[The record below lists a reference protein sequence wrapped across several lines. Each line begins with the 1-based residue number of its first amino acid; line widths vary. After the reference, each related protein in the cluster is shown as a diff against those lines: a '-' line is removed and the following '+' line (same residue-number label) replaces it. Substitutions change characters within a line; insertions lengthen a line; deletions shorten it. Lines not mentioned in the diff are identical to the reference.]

1 MMWLNRKSAVQ
12 FSHNLGSDSTSFSS
26 ALTADAYNGHLPLF
40 KFKNRCEI
48 LDWRRIS
55 AIDIERVANEL
66 DFFILQE
73 NIMNI
78 TFCNMDAEKC
88 PYCQNPLDPALLK
101 AFKLAQLTIEY
112 LLHSQDYLTHNLQMC
127 EEKLQESELGKDQI
141 KQEFGKLVD
150 EVKSQK
156 KESKRKKQL
165 ISTQQ
170 MMLQSGANNYYKCQ
184 YCDKTFINYFFMKSH
199 ILRRHPDQIDVD
211 QQKKKQSDKIQAEI
225 DQLKKQLQDTQSQLE
240 IAKHSQEHETR
251 MMKEEKIQ
259 SLERWKEEEKV
270 KLNREMEKM
279 KEMFVEVF
287 KEITEKNAALETEV
301 QQIRSTSLQIKS
313 HLGTL
318 INELENDTK
327 AESRR
332 NQQEVKNLKLFLEN
346 QLQSEIERLMSSIT
360 KNQKAST
367 CYYKKRI
374 RKLGQSLQDQ
384 HQLKAHP
391 EEQLKACP
399 VKTPKKIIEPQS
411 IKHLREVSICNE
423 DLRKVMQKNPTILEE
438 LHKIVEQNLA
448 EKLKNLGIKPDVQ
461 GISEGQFTRILD
473 AIESDRKEKS
483 KVFPDFNLFR
493 ESLLCKVE
501 DKIKGKESL
510 CYLKSKVK
518 KSTST
523 KLSQIVN
530 NSQPSC
536 SKICKN
542 VKVPS
547 PNLSSSTLSTS
558 SISSEL
564 VGSLSSSTESSENE
578 LSETCE
584 LEEVCT
590 LSEEKPSEIHATGPK
605 FTEGLSETVE
615 KELSQRVKA
624 RAAKLQSLHK
634 KNVAG
639 EQKGIPYGKDD
650 DSVEDEK
657 CPFGKTEKGKRS
669 SAVAKTG
676 VPRSAHIVT
685 RNLQSK
691 SLYD

>member
-1 MMWLNRKSAVQ
+1 MMWLNGKSAVQ
-12 FSHNLGSDSTSFSS
+12 FSHNLGSNRTPFSS

-55 AIDIERVANEL
+55 AIDVERVANEL
-66 DFFILQE
+66 DFIILQE

-88 PYCQNPLDPALLK
+88 PYCQNSLDPALLK
-101 AFKLAQLTIEY
+101 AFKLAQFTIEY
-112 LLHSQDYLTHNLQMC
+112 LIHSQDYLTHNLQMC
-127 EEKLQESELGKDQI
+127 EEKLQESEFKKDQI
-141 KQEFGKLVD
+141 KQEFCKLAD

-156 KESKRKKQL
+156 KESKHKKQL

-170 MMLQSGANNYYKCQ
+170 MMLHSGANNYYKCQ
-184 YCDKTFINYFFMKSH
+184 YCDKTFINYFFMRSH

-211 QQKKKQSDKIQAEI
+211 QQKKKQSDKMQAEI

-240 IAKHSQEHETR
+240 IAKLSQEHETR

-270 KLNREMEKM
+270 KLNKEMEKM

-287 KEITEKNAALETEV
+287 KEITEKNAALET
-301 QQIRSTSLQIKS
+301 
-313 HLGTL
+313 
-318 INELENDTK
+318 
-327 AESRR
+327 
-332 NQQEVKNLKLFLEN
+332 F
-346 QLQSEIERLMSSIT
+346 QSEIESLMSSIT

-367 CYYKKRI
+367 CYYKKKI

-384 HQLKAHP
+384 HQLKAHT
-391 EEQLKACP
+391 EEQLEACP
-399 VKTPKKIIEPQS
+399 VKTPKKIIESQS

-423 DLRKVMQKNPTILEE
+423 DLRKVLQKNPTISEE
-438 LHKIVEQNLA
+438 LHKIVEQSLA
-448 EKLKNLGIKPDVQ
+448 EKLQYLGIKPDVQ
-461 GISEGQFTRILD
+461 GISEGQFTRVLD

-483 KVFPDFNLFR
+483 KVFPNFCLFR
-493 ESLLCKVE
+493 ESLLRKVE

-510 CYLKSKVK
+510 CYLKSTVK
-518 KSTST
+518 KSTNT

-530 NSQPSC
+530 NTQPSC
-536 SKICKN
+536 SKICKT

-558 SISSEL
+558 SAGSEL
-564 VGSLSSSTESSENE
+564 VGSLSSSTESSENV
-578 LSETCE
+578 LSDTCE

-590 LSEEKPSEIHATGPK
+590 FSEEKPSEVHATGGL
-605 FTEGLSETVE
+605 TETME

-639 EQKGIPYGKDD
+639 EQKHIVLKPSEYITNPLQLCLW
-650 DSVEDEK
+650 SEK
-657 CPFGKTEKGKRS
+657 SFSCTQVLHG
-669 SAVAKTG
+669 
-676 VPRSAHIVT
+676 RSANDRSQLHLSSFPVT
-685 RNLQSK
+685 PTVELERTPGHQSAINLQ
-691 SLYD
+691 LLDE

>member
-1 MMWLNRKSAVQ
+1 MMWLNGKSAVQ
-12 FSHNLGSDSTSFSS
+12 FSHNLGSNRTPFSS

-55 AIDIERVANEL
+55 AIDVERVANEL
-66 DFFILQE
+66 DFIILQE

-88 PYCQNPLDPALLK
+88 PYCQNSLDPALLK
-101 AFKLAQLTIEY
+101 AFKLAQFTIEY
-112 LLHSQDYLTHNLQMC
+112 LIHSQDYLTHNLQMC
-127 EEKLQESELGKDQI
+127 EEKLQESEFKKDQI
-141 KQEFGKLVD
+141 KQEFCKLAD

-156 KESKRKKQL
+156 KESKHKKQL

-170 MMLQSGANNYYKCQ
+170 MMLHSGANNYYKCQ
-184 YCDKTFINYFFMKSH
+184 YCDKTFINYFFMRSH

-211 QQKKKQSDKIQAEI
+211 QQKKKQSDKMQAEI

-240 IAKHSQEHETR
+240 IAKLSQEHETR

-270 KLNREMEKM
+270 KLNKEMEKM
-279 KEMFVEVF
+279 KEMFVEF
-287 KEITEKNAALETEV
+287 
-301 QQIRSTSLQIKS
+301 
-313 HLGTL
+313 
-318 INELENDTK
+318 
-327 AESRR
+327 
-332 NQQEVKNLKLFLEN
+332 
-346 QLQSEIERLMSSIT
+346 QSEIESLMSSIT

-367 CYYKKRI
+367 CYYKKKI

-384 HQLKAHP
+384 HQLKAHT
-391 EEQLKACP
+391 EEQLEACP
-399 VKTPKKIIEPQS
+399 VKTPKKIIESQS

-423 DLRKVMQKNPTILEE
+423 DLRKVLQKNPTISEE
-438 LHKIVEQNLA
+438 LHKIVEQSLA
-448 EKLKNLGIKPDVQ
+448 EKLQYLGIKPDVQ
-461 GISEGQFTRILD
+461 GISEGQFTRVLD

-483 KVFPDFNLFR
+483 KVFPNFCLFR
-493 ESLLCKVE
+493 ESLLRKVE

-510 CYLKSKVK
+510 CYLKSTVK
-518 KSTST
+518 KSTNT

-530 NSQPSC
+530 NTQPSC
-536 SKICKN
+536 SKICKT

-558 SISSEL
+558 SAGSEL
-564 VGSLSSSTESSENE
+564 VGSLSSSTESSENV
-578 LSETCE
+578 LSDTCE

-590 LSEEKPSEIHATGPK
+590 FSEEKPSEVHATGGL
-605 FTEGLSETVE
+605 TETME

-639 EQKGIPYGKDD
+639 EQKHIVLKPSEYITNPLQLCLW
-650 DSVEDEK
+650 SEK
-657 CPFGKTEKGKRS
+657 SFSCTQVLHG
-669 SAVAKTG
+669 
-676 VPRSAHIVT
+676 RSANDRSQLHLSSFPVT
-685 RNLQSK
+685 PTVELERTPGHQSAINLQ
-691 SLYD
+691 LLDE